1 MSTETVFVGKD
12 EHQITTAPVTVV
24 FNAAPYS
31 TYYPDY
37 VMITPEM
44 SLEHFGTLA
53 EIDPY
58 TAGLFKLV
66 VTDYP
71 HDVTL
76 ENIKTAPDGFKQLI
90 GLFALSL
97 QFLAAKKKFGW
108 KYPET
113 QLHPRYQGNL
123 ADVLIMFNM
132 PEQFV
137 KFIQEVRNG
146 LLS

>member
-1 MSTETVFVGKD
+1 MATETIFVGKD
-12 EHQITTAPVTVV
+12 EHQIPVAPVTVV
-24 FNAAPYS
+24 FNSAHYS
-31 TYYPDY
+31 THYPER
-37 VMITPEM
+37 VMITPEIA
-44 SLEHFGTLA
+44 LEYFGTLA

-58 TAGLFKLV
+58 TAGLFKRV

-76 ENIKTAPDGFKQLI
+76 ENLKTAPDGFRQLI

-97 QFLAAKKKFGW
+97 QYLAAKKKFGW
-108 KYPET
+108 KYPEA

-132 PEQFV
+132 PEQFIR
-137 KFIQEVRNG
+137 FIQEIRNG
-146 LLS
+146 